1 MLILWVG
8 SEERSRPPGKLVDIL
23 PNGDYQ
29 RVTDSQVMKEDWQ
42 KFITKLGG
50 CHDGD
55 LCIQR
60 ST

>member
-1 MLILWVG
+1 MLIPWVG
-8 SEERSRPPGKLVDIL
+8 NEERSRPPGELVDIL
-23 PNGDYQ
+23 PYGDYQ
-29 RVTDSQVMKEDWQ
+29 KVTDSQVKRENWH